1 MTHTLHLRSLL
12 LLGLGLTAPRM
23 ANAQEN
29 PTAKLDSPRIEQR
42 AQMDSYE
49 LTIRKAVRKSS
60 HLLPLVQVWERHA
73 EPLRPSGMMPAGDSL
88 LQRTQPNSDL
98 GRDLQWTTPLAI
110 HSRGPGQLST
120 LAAAGLPGTH
130 LMVNWEGM
138 SLVNPMHHTPDMALM
153 PSWLLAGAQVE
164 PRAAGGR
171 IGGGSGGGV
180 LWVPGDLKEGDAPVR
195 VFLSAGSF
203 GARSGGLGATLRRG
217 ALGYSMRAYTQH
229 CDLDFPYPATHSPES
244 PRVRRRQSAQ
254 SGAGLRQSL
263 SYQAGRHAVRLGH
276 WLQMHE
282 RQIPVALTA
291 APGRAEQHDTLHR
304 IRLNWNHNLR
314 RRLLWG
320 NLGLSREIN
329 RYSDSATAVFGRH
342 LVEGVQGWLGW
353 RRDYGWGWL
362 TAHGNLQKHRVV
374 STAYPGRVH
383 QSRLGLQ
390 AQLGRMWGRHS
401 IRLAARVEQVDGR
414 WLPPVPEVSW
424 EWTAGKG
431 ESQSLP
437 SLKPEVAVSAL
448 TDSHRASRGWRA
460 SGKGTSQSLPSLKPE
475 VAVSASSD
483 SEGVQGGTAA
493 GKGSSQSLP
502 SLKPEVAVS
511 ALTDSHRVSRGW
523 TASLSGLQRIPGLN
537 DLYWQPGGRPD
548 LGYEQGWSVQAGR
561 QFTRPNPGRKSLL
574 RCGARLYVNHLLR
587 QIVWLPD
594 ATLGYWRPTSLQET
608 RSGGLQADAFWRRNL
623 RESILELHLQYAYTR
638 SLQYPD
644 RRPLPYLPPHVL
656 LTGVRW
662 MHPRLYTDLRV
673 RMVDRRSDAFD
684 PGDSRLHPYAC
695 VRLGAG
701 WQLPGPARRWNLS
714 VAVENLFNARYELV
728 PYHPMPGRQF
738 TCSLLFE

>member
-1 MTHTLHLRSLL
+1 
-12 LLGLGLTAPRM
+12 
-23 ANAQEN
+23 
-29 PTAKLDSPRIEQR
+29 
-42 AQMDSYE
+42 
-49 LTIRKAVRKSS
+49 
-60 HLLPLVQVWERHA
+60 
-73 EPLRPSGMMPAGDSL
+73 
-88 LQRTQPNSDL
+88 
-98 GRDLQWTTPLAI
+98 
-110 HSRGPGQLST
+110 
-120 LAAAGLPGTH
+120 
-130 LMVNWEGM
+130 
-138 SLVNPMHHTPDMALM
+138 
-153 PSWLLAGAQVE
+153 
-164 PRAAGGR
+164 
-171 IGGGSGGGV
+171 
-180 LWVPGDLKEGDAPVR
+180 
-195 VFLSAGSF
+195 
-203 GARSGGLGATLRRG
+203 
-217 ALGYSMRAYTQH
+217 
-229 CDLDFPYPATHSPES
+229 
-244 PRVRRRQSAQ
+244 
-254 SGAGLRQSL
+254 
-263 SYQAGRHAVRLGH
+263 
-276 WLQMHE
+276 MHE

-320 NLGLSREIN
+320 NLGLSPEIN

-424 EWTAGKG
+424 EWTTGKG
-431 ESQSLP
+431 E
-437 SLKPEVAVSAL
+437 
-448 TDSHRASRGWRA
+448 
-460 SGKGTSQSLPSLKPE
+460 
-475 VAVSASSD
+475 
-483 SEGVQGGTAA
+483 
-493 GKGSSQSLP
+493 SQSLP

>member
-88 LQRTQPNSDL
+88 LQRMQPNSDL

-424 EWTAGKG
+424 EWTTGKG

-460 SGKGTSQSLPSLKPE
+460 SGKGT
-475 VAVSASSD
+475 
-483 SEGVQGGTAA
+483 
-493 GKGSSQSLP
+493 SQSLP

>member
-244 PRVRRRQSAQ
+244 PLVRRRQSAQ
-254 SGAGLRQSL
+254 SGAGLRQNL

-424 EWTAGKG
+424 EWTTGKG

-460 SGKGTSQSLPSLKPE
+460 SGKGT
-475 VAVSASSD
+475 
-483 SEGVQGGTAA
+483 
-493 GKGSSQSLP
+493 SQSLP

-638 SLQYPD
+638 SLQYPV